1 MAALAGGTGTPERST
16 YSRMSITLH
25 WIIALLIVSNVIL
38 ALLMDGLLDSADPS
52 DRGVGRTIVGVH
64 KSIGLTVL
72 TLSLVRLAWRLTH
85 GFPRLP
91 EHMARW
97 EVLLARGN
105 HVAFYM
111 MMILVPLAGWT
122 MSSAGPSPLE
132 YFGLFD
138 WPKLP
143 VARGST
149 LAEAAHDAH
158 IILAFTTVG
167 LVVLHVAG
175 ALKHHFLDRDEVL
188 ARMLP
193 LIRRRQP

>member
-1 MAALAGGTGTPERST
+1 MATLAGGAGTSERST
-16 YSRMSITLH
+16 YSRVSIALH
-25 WIIALLIVSNVIL
+25 WVIALLIISNVIL

-52 DRGVGRTIVGVH
+52 DKGLGRTIVGIH

-72 TLSLVRLAWRLTH
+72 MLSLVRLAWRLKH

-105 HVAFYM
+105 HVVFYA

-122 MSSAGPSPLE
+122 MSSAGPRPLE

-143 VARGST
+143 VARGSM
-149 LAEAAHDAH
+149 LAETAHEAH

-175 ALKHHFLDRDEVL
+175 ALKHQFLDRDEIL

-193 LIRRRQP
+193 LVRRRQP